1 MTDSDPT
8 NGGPG
13 TGGSVERPVEPEAIE
28 ETSEQRGTAPEA
40 KPAGD
45 GSSPGDRAGLGIA
58 RQRGRSIDLVKS
70 QPALDGDTESLE
82 SSVEPVSRTRRVLA
96 AGATARDRGL
106 QQLVALLV
114 PLIRA
119 TRYPTLAVVLIAAVP
134 ALAAVVI
141 SQLRRGPDDPFW
153 LLLGGIGLVL
163 SGWLALR
170 RRQLLAVAKDPA
182 ALTDALAGV
191 ITGRE
196 MWDQLVRN
204 ASAGKIGARV
214 VRRSRPLRI
223 LGGLWRGV
231 QMTGV
236 LAQITDRP
244 ELQPLLPGRL
254 RGIWFLG
261 IACLVSGVVLTAAVL
276 VEVLLYLLGA

>member
-1 MTDSDPT
+1 MT
-8 NGGPG
+8 GPDA
-13 TGGSVERPVEPEAIE
+13 TDLPD
-28 ETSEQRGTAPEA
+28 QRISLS
-40 KPAGD
+40 KPAPAELTPD
-45 GSSPGDRAGLGIA
+45 APTAEEPTAEVLAAAEQDRL
-58 RQRGRSIDLVKS
+58 
-70 QPALDGDTESLE
+70 PAPVAADA
-82 SSVEPVSRTRRVLA
+82 PAQVSRTRRAMA
-96 AGATARDRGL
+96 AGANARDQAL
-106 QQLVALLV
+106 KQLVALLV

-119 TRYPTLAVVLIAAVP
+119 TRYPTLAVVLLAGVP
-134 ALAAVVI
+134 AVAVI
-141 SQLRRGPDDPFW
+141 LLSMLRWGPDDPFW
-153 LLLGGIGLVL
+153 LLLGGVGLL
-163 SGWLALR
+163 LAGWFGLR
-170 RRQLLAVAKDPA
+170 RRQLLAVADDPA

-196 MWDQLVRN
+196 MWDQLVHN
-204 ASAGKIGARV
+204 VSAGKVAAKV

-261 IACLVSGVVLTAAVL
+261 IACAISAVVLTLAVF
-276 VEVLLYLLGA
+276 VAGLLYLLGA

>member
-1 MTDSDPT
+1 MT
-8 NGGPG
+8 GPDAQDVPG
-13 TGGSVERPVEPEAIE
+13 ERISLSKPPAAEPAVAVP
-28 ETSEQRGTAPEA
+28 EQFPAPLA
-40 KPAGD
+40 ADAPA
-45 GSSPGDRAGLGIA
+45 
-58 RQRGRSIDLVKS
+58 
-70 QPALDGDTESLE
+70 PA
-82 SSVEPVSRTRRVLA
+82 SRTRRAMA
-96 AGATARDRGL
+96 AGANARDQALR
-106 QQLVALLV
+106 QLVALLV

-119 TRYPTLAVVLIAAVP
+119 TRYPTLAVLLLAGVP
-134 ALAAVVI
+134 AVAVIVV
-141 SQLRRGPDDPFW
+141 SMLRWGPDDPFW
-153 LLLGGIGLVL
+153 LLLGGVGLL
-163 SGWLALR
+163 LAGWFGLR
-170 RRQLLAVAKDPA
+170 RRQLLAVADDPV

-196 MWDQLVRN
+196 MWDQLVHN
-204 ASAGKIGARV
+204 VSAGKVAAKV

-261 IACLVSGVVLTAAVL
+261 IACVISSVVLTVAVL
-276 VEVLLYLLGA
+276 VAGLLYLLGA